1 MKNIAA
7 PYAAAAP
14 TAPTEILTVVT
25 LLLEL
30 TFCSLVLNNP
40 LFEVAA
46 LELAALPLPV
56 PVAVELYELP
66 GRMGILG
73 LM

>member
-1 MKNIAA
+1 MAA

-14 TAPTEILTVVT
+14 TAPREIPTVVT
-25 LLLEL
+25 LLPEL
-30 TFCSLVLNNP
+30 TFCSAVLNTP
-40 LFEVAA
+40 LLTEAA

-56 PVAVELYELP
+56 PVAVEPYGVP
-66 GRMGILG
+66 GRMGMTG